1 MPWAFLIPAVRYELL
16 QLVIGS
22 IVAMPDKIKFF
33 LRVEEVKHLAEY
45 MVVGGYFSEKY
56 KASAEDL
63 PEIEQRVLNND
74 GLELTIP
81 FKLKRLSGHSNVI
94 VPEENGMTLKQDA
107 VIRAIRNARTW
118 TDMLFTMQ
126 EFNLSDLA
134 KLHKTKC
141 KRKNQEHRIGAQYLN
156 ACRRKHGISRRS

>member
-1 MPWAFLIPAVRYELL
+1 MILISSAQYEWEIIASLGDACGLWEFLIPAVGCERLK
-16 QLVIGS
+16 LVIGS
-22 IVAMPDKIKFF
+22 IVVSPDKIKFF

-107 VIRAIRNARTW
+107 VIRAIHNARKGRRCW
-118 TDMLFTMQ
+118 
-126 EFNLSDLA
+126 SDV
-134 KLHKTKC
+134 
-141 KRKNQEHRIGAQYLN
+141 
-156 ACRRKHGISRRS
+156 RRPT